1 MNDNFEEMTDNGEED
16 NFAELLESY
25 NKNMNEEIRVGDKIR
40 GEIIEIGI
48 DSVFINTGTKI
59 DGVVEK
65 NELVDEN
72 GEFTYSRG
80 DILDLY
86 VVASN
91 ESEIQLSKALSS
103 TSGHHM
109 LYDASENKIPVEGKV
124 SSTCKGGFSVEIM
137 KKQAFCPLSQMDLKY
152 VKDPEE
158 YVGRTFQFLIKR
170 IEEKGKNIIVSRRDF
185 LEQDQKEAREQFLK
199 DLAVGKLY
207 HGCVTKLMDFGAFIE
222 LFPGIEGMAHIS
234 ELCWSRI
241 NKPDE
246 VLKENEDVKVKVIG
260 VEYPDSSKNPKIALS
275 IKQAGEDPWE
285 SVLERFKKG
294 DIIKGKVTRCMDFG
308 AFVEIAPG
316 AEGLVHIS
324 EMSYTKRVL
333 KSENVVKPGDSV
345 LVMIKEIDP
354 KKKRISLSIKDAE
367 GDPWVEAREK
377 YIPGKTVTGIVEK
390 KEKFGLFISLEPGVT
405 GLLHQ
410 SKISRSFDAV
420 EIEKLKS
427 GDEISV
433 TIEEINP
440 RDRRIDLIPS
450 GSSDHESWK
459 GYAAESQRSAG
470 SFGEKLQEALNAK
483 NKKK

>member
-1 MNDNFEEMTDNGEED
+1 MNDNFEEMTDNGEEE

-25 NKNMNEEIRVGDKIR
+25 NNNMNEEIRVGDKIR
-40 GEIIEIGI
+40 GEIIEIGM

-72 GEFTYSRG
+72 GEFTYTKG

-86 VVASN
+86 VVSSN

-109 LYDASENKIPVEGKV
+109 LYDAFENKIPVEGKV
-124 SSTCKGGFSVEIM
+124 SSTCKGGVSVEVM

-185 LEQDQKEAREQFLK
+185 LELDQKEAREQFLK

-207 HGCVTKLMDFGAFIE
+207 NGCVTKLMDFGAFIE

-234 ELCWSRI
+234 ELSWSRT

-246 VLKENEDVKVKVIG
+246 VLKENENVQVKVIG
-260 VEYPDSSKNPKIALS
+260 VEYPDSSKTPKIALS

-285 SVLERFKKG
+285 SVPEKFKKG
-294 DIIKGKVTRCMDFG
+294 DIIKGTVTRCMDFG

-316 AEGLVHIS
+316 TEGLVHIS

-333 KSENVVKPGDSV
+333 KSESVVKPGESV

-354 KKKRISLSIKDAE
+354 QKKRISSDGRSDDDSEPATQQRRGEGKGTRADRRRRRRRRYCGGGDAV
-367 GDPWVEAREK
+367 GRPSRGL
-377 YIPGKTVTGIVEK
+377 PGRRWTV
-390 KEKFGLFISLEPGVT
+390 
-405 GLLHQ
+405 HQ
-410 SKISRSFDAV
+410 NLGTLPCRRGRPSRSF
-420 EIEKLKS
+420 
-427 GDEISV
+427 
-433 TIEEINP
+433 
-440 RDRRIDLIPS
+440 RR
-450 GSSDHESWK
+450 GRGGQWTH
-459 GYAAESQRSAG
+459 
-470 SFGEKLQEALNAK
+470 
-483 NKKK
+483 